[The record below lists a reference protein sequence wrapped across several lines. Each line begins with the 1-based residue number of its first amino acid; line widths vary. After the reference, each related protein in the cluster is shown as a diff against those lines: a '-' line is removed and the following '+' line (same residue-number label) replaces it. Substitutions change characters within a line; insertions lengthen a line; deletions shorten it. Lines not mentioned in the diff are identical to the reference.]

1 MNSFKEDHKEF
12 TKNNKLILKSQQRF
26 RNEKYKV
33 YTEEANKIAVSANN
47 DKRIQSIEWIE
58 TYAYGTSKNLVCK
71 KEENKCNY
79 LMKQ

>member
-1 MNSFKEDHKEF
+1 MDSFKEDHKEF
-12 TKNNKLILKSQQRF
+12 KLILKLQQRF

-33 YTEEANKIAVSANN
+33 YTEEANQIALRANN
-47 DKRIQSIEWIE
+47 DKRIQSIEWVE